1 MVRIS
6 DARMSGTHYGTC
18 VLHVCPEAAVG
29 GALALVRE
37 GDLIALDV
45 DKRSLTLQVS
55 QAELDLRHAEWT
67 LAKPATL
74 RYSRSYAA
82 LYQQHVTQADE
93 GADFDFLQGAELLPE
108 PTIF

>member
-1 MVRIS
+1 M
-6 DARMSGTHYGTC
+6 
-18 VLHVCPEAAVG
+18 
-29 GALALVRE
+29 
-37 GDLIALDV
+37 IALDV
-45 DKRSLTLQVS
+45 ESRSLTLQVS
-55 QAELDLRHAEWT
+55 AAELERRHAEWRQT
-67 LAKPATL
+67 KPATR

>member
-1 MVRIS
+1 
-6 DARMSGTHYGTC
+6 
-18 VLHVCPEAAVG
+18 VG

-37 GDLIALDV
+37 GDMIALDV
-45 DKRSLTLQVS
+45 ENRSLTLQVS
-55 QAELDLRHAEWT
+55 AAELEQRHAEWQQT
-67 LAKPATL
+67 KPATR
-74 RYSRSYAA
+74 RYNRSYAA

>member
-1 MVRIS
+1 MLPR
-6 DARMSGTHYGTC
+6 
-18 VLHVCPEAAVG
+18 VG
-29 GALALVRE
+29 RGGPLALVRD

-45 DKRSLTLQVS
+45 AARSITLQVPV
-55 QAELDLRHAEWT
+55 QELDRVMPSGNRRSRPPGCARRH
-67 LAKPATL
+67 
-74 RYSRSYAA
+74 RRSYAA